1 MCRRFESAPRH
12 HPFLTHRH
20 RSLSAEI
27 GHRLGA
33 EGGSRTHTGS
43 SPKVFETFAS
53 TIPPL
58 RHVDTLILNV
68 PIAIERSRRGL
79 TNSPLDNGY

>member
-12 HPFLTHRH
+12 QARNATSCMLPTLHFRGPR
-20 RSLSAEI
+20 LST
-27 GHRLGA
+27 RRTSLGA
-33 EGGSRTHTGS
+33 EGGESNPHGP

-58 RHVDTLILNV
+58 RQLNYDS
-68 PIAIERSRRGL
+68 IATREP
-79 TNSPLDNGY
+79 T